1 MGKHTLFVYIALTL
15 IWIVLVEEISWR
27 SLAMGMFSTI
37 ICLHFAGKFLP
48 YEEIKRVNFF
58 RLITFPFF
66 LIGQIYASGIMVIK
80 ILLKGHKLDIVTV
93 RTKIQ
98 NETLRVM
105 LADTITLTPGSI
117 LLDLVEDSVVI
128 LWMREKDNKADS
140 ETAGE
145 IIKGKLERGLIK
157 AERPPE
163 EIRIRRR

>member
-1 MGKHTLFVYIALTL
+1 MGRHTLFVYIALTL
-15 IWIVLVEEISWR
+15 IWIVLTEEISWR
-27 SLAMGMFSTI
+27 SMAMGMFATI
-37 ICLHFAGKFLP
+37 ICLHFSGKFLP
-48 YEEIKRVNFF
+48 YEEIKKVNFL

-66 LIGQIYASGIMVIK
+66 LIGQIYSSGFQVIK
-80 ILLKGHKLDIVTV
+80 IIIKGHKLDIVTV

-117 LLDLVEDSVVI
+117 MLDLVDDFVVI

-145 IIKGKLERGLIK
+145 IIKGKLERGLLK
-157 AERPPE
+157 AEKIIDDTPRK
-163 EIRIRRR
+163 R

>member
-1 MGKHTLFVYIALTL
+1 MGRHTLFVYIALTL
-15 IWIVLVEEISWR
+15 IWIVLVEEVSWR

-66 LIGQIYASGIMVIK
+66 LIGQIYSSGITVIK
-80 ILLKGHKLDIVTV
+80 IILKGHKLDIVTV
-93 RTKIQ
+93 RTKIK
-98 NETLRVM
+98 NEALRVM

-117 LLDLVEDSVVI
+117 LLDLVEDSAVI
-128 LWMREKDNKADS
+128 LWMREKDRKVDS
-140 ETAGE
+140 DEAGE
-145 IIKGKLERGLIK
+145 IIKGKLERGLLR

-163 EIRIRRR
+163 QIKIRRR

>member
-15 IWIVLVEEISWR
+15 IWIVLVEEVSWR
-27 SLAMGMFSTI
+27 SMSMGMFSTI

-48 YEEIKRVNFF
+48 YEEIQRVNFF

-66 LIGQIYASGIMVIK
+66 LVGQIYASGITVIK
-80 ILLKGHKLDIVTV
+80 IILKGHKLDIVTV

-128 LWMREKDNKADS
+128 LWMREKNHKAGSD
-140 ETAGE
+140 EAGE
-145 IIKGKLERGLIK
+145 IIKGKLERGLLR

>member
-15 IWIVLVEEISWR
+15 IWIVLVEEVSWR

-37 ICLHFAGKFLP
+37 VCLHFAGKFLP
-48 YEEIKRVNFF
+48 YEEIKRVNFL

-66 LIGQIYASGIMVIK
+66 LIGQIYTSGLTVIK
-80 ILLKGHKLDIVTV
+80 IILKGHKLDIVTV

-128 LWMREKDNKADS
+128 LWMREKNHKANSD
-140 ETAGE
+140 EAGE
-145 IIKGKLERGLIK
+145 IIKGKLERGLLK
-157 AERPPE
+157 AEKPQE

>member
-1 MGKHTLFVYIALTL
+1 
-15 IWIVLVEEISWR
+15 VLVEELSWQ

-48 YEEIKRVNFF
+48 YEEIKRVNFL
-58 RLITFPFF
+58 RLVTFPFF
-66 LIGQIYASGIMVIK
+66 LVGQIYSSGFAVIK
-80 ILLKGHKLDIVTV
+80 ILLKGHKLDIVTI
-93 RTKIQ
+93 RTKIK

-117 LLDLVEDSVVI
+117 LLDLVDDFVVI
-128 LWMREKDNKADS
+128 LWMRAKDNKADS

-145 IIKGKLERGLIK
+145 LIKGKLERGLLK
-157 AERPPE
+157 AEKPPE